1 MKLYAFAVAVAGILF
16 SIGTAFAYHPMDRN
30 LRGTLDPEQLE
41 WIELEHV
48 QRGWSSHRPS
58 ATSVQPSASFA
69 QGGSVWRGSAR
80 RGTDPVS
87 FPTEHHTR

>member
-1 MKLYAFAVAVAGILF
+1 MKPYAFAAAAAGIVF
-16 SIGTAFAYHPMDRN
+16 STVTAFAYHPMDRN

-41 WIELEHV
+41 RVEFEHV
-48 QRGWSSHRPS
+48 QRESFPGGPS

-69 QGGSVWRGSAR
+69 QGGSVRRGSAR
-80 RGTDPVS
+80 RGTGAVP